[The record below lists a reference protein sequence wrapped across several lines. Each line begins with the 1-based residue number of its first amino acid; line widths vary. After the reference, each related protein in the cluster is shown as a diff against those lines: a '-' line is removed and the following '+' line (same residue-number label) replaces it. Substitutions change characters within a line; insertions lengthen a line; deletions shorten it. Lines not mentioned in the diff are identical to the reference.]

1 MNSILYHQMKSV
13 IQAKDVYLGEDAYP
27 YADDSLLIVSDGLG
41 GRGGYHHKRFF
52 HDILEEDKIY
62 DILFAPVFEKE
73 VSSEIRSFIVGS
85 FSELYKTKD
94 YYFTLKETMKCSGYF
109 ASRIITA
116 IALYELKYN
125 EDFEKQK
132 IFEALR
138 AVDGEEREALAQEYG
153 DKLAIQ
159 IRKKLEKVAAQGNFL
174 LESSFTGAYLLP
186 ATLTIALMDETESSV
201 DVLYLWAGDSRAYI
215 WDKDGLAQ
223 ITEDQEKNE
232 VMTNL
237 ITLTKPFRVE
247 GHFASFTKPCLVF
260 NTSDG
265 IYKSN
270 AFESP
275 LDLEYEIMR
284 TTLNMDESFEITPTC
299 FEEAMNNF
307 SSDLNIIG
315 KHDDSNTI
323 ALRAFGFADFEEV
336 KKMLSDRLEYIKSNM
351 LTRLSDL
358 FSRSFSKEL
367 REKGFEREDQL
378 ILLKDEF
385 IADAGV
391 REHIAEKLKDKYKPS
406 EEDAYIFEEIPIEP
420 EVIPSV
426 EEESLPETTKEVAL
440 PEEKQEENIEDE
452 KTSEVISAEESLE
465 DAEPFEDALDT
476 TESETAELTE
486 TEVKAEVS
494 DEEKEHIL
502 KEIKNFIKDNW
513 LIGLKLTEYGLAKD
527 RTIEGKQKFDDL
539 CAELEEVKASKGNDD
554 PAVIEIEEKIKECN
568 DEITSKFKESM
579 IIDILIQSILNA
591 KGGLYAELL
600 ESSLELK
607 KLVYAY
613 NGKTLEAAK
622 DAEVIINDKTVPS
635 VKVEETLPDVTTD
648 TENVPAPESEDMPD
662 ESEKSYGEETSAVE
676 TVPEDN
682 SAPEEKAEPEVKI
695 VKRLRKPIEYV
706 PESAI
711 LTYWKRYYRKELN
724 EIWDE
729 KKDIISAEL
738 LLKVTEKISKIE
750 DEYRRIKEEYD
761 IREQIY
767 TEYDNNYRR
776 VYRRTRL

>member
-1 MNSILYHQMKSV
+1 MNSILYHQMRSV

-52 HDILEEDKIY
+52 HDILEKDKIY
-62 DILFAPVFEKE
+62 DILFAPVFERE
-73 VSSEIRSFIVGS
+73 VSSEIKAFIIES

-132 IFEALR
+132 IFDALR
-138 AVDGEEREALAQEYG
+138 SVEGEERETLAQEYG
-153 DKLAIQ
+153 DKLAIL
-159 IRKKLEKVAAQGNFL
+159 IRKKLEKVAAEGNFL

-186 ATLTIALMDETESSV
+186 ATLTIALMDETELGV

-223 ITEDQEKNE
+223 VTEDQEKNE

-247 GHFASFTKPCLVF
+247 GHFASFTKPCLIF

-265 IYKSN
+265 IYKSY

-299 FEEAMNNF
+299 FDEAMKNF

-315 KHDDSNTI
+315 KHDDSNTL

-336 KKMLSDRLEYIKSNM
+336 KKMLSDRLEFIKSNM
-351 LTRLSDL
+351 LSRLPDL
-358 FSRSFSKEL
+358 FSRSFAKEL

-391 REHIAEKLKDKYKPS
+391 REHIAEKLKDKYKPAKEDEYIT
-406 EEDAYIFEEIPIEP
+406 EEVPLEPEVETSVAEEIPTEAVEQEP
-420 EVIPSV
+420 LLEENPVETLEEGKDSKVSPVDVPEEIKEPV
-426 EEESLPETTKEVAL
+426 EEVLDITEPTLAEV
-440 PEEKQEENIEDE
+440 N
-452 KTSEVISAEESLE
+452 
-465 DAEPFEDALDT
+465 
-476 TESETAELTE
+476 E
-486 TEVKAEVS
+486 TEVKAELS
-494 DEEKEHIL
+494 ETEKANLAEKI
-502 KEIKNFIKDNW
+502 ETFIKDNW
-513 LIGLKLTEYGLAKD
+513 VVGIKLIRYGLTKD
-527 RTIEGKQKFDDL
+527 RTISGKQEYDDL
-539 CAELEEVKASKGNDD
+539 CAELEAVKASKDFSD
-554 PAVIEIEEKIKECN
+554 ATVIEVEEKLKAFN
-568 DEITSKFKESM
+568 DKLVSTESEKLPIQVM
-579 IIDILIQSILNA
+579 TQSFVRNHNYIDKIADAS
-591 KGGLYAELL
+591 E
-600 ESSLELK
+600 ELK
-607 KLVYAY
+607 RLVYAFH
-613 NGKTLEAAK
+613 GIPLEAVK
-622 DAEVIINDKTVPS
+622 EESIDADKIDET
-635 VKVEETLPDVTTD
+635 VKVEETVPVATLDAEKVT
-648 TENVPAPESEDMPD
+648 AD
-662 ESEKSYGEETSAVE
+662 EVEEVHAEGEKVCEEETTAEEAFHEEKS
-676 TVPEDN
+676 
-682 SAPEEKAEPEVKI
+682 EPQVRI

-729 KKDIISAEL
+729 KKDILSEEL
-738 LLKVTEKISKIE
+738 LSKVSDKISKIE
-750 DEYRRIKEEYD
+750 EEYLSIKEGYD

-776 VYRRTRL
+776 VYRRTRI